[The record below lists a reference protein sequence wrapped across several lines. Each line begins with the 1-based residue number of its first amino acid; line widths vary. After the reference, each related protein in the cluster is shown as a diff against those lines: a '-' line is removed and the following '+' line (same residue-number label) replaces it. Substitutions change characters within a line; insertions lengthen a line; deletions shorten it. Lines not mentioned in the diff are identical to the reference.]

1 MHWTPLSP
9 ALGVEVHDLDLRHEP
24 SEGEVDALRSLLA
37 EHHLLLVRAPGLP
50 GEDQVRFVK
59 LFGPVLHE
67 RPELPEWMWVSNV
80 EQGAAVPEGKLLF
93 HSDLAFTPE
102 PHPGLCL
109 YAVDVPADGC
119 PTRFANAARA
129 ARLLSPA
136 LRARLVGR
144 QALHVYDLVAK
155 RGDRRYR
162 DADLD
167 PRNPR
172 QRHPVL
178 KPDPLAGTDVLYV
191 SEMQTDRVDGLPPE
205 ESDALLA
212 ELFDLLYA
220 PDNVYEHPWTGGD
233 LVLWDNLALQ
243 HGCGDVPDDAPR
255 TLRRVAIGERSI
267 LQLVPNAL
275 ELLTGA
281 APSM

>member
-1 MHWTPLSP
+1 MHVTPLSP
-9 ALGVEVHDLDLRHEP
+9 SIGVEVHGLDLRASLPAADEA
-24 SEGEVDALRSLLA
+24 ELRRLYA
-37 EHHLLLVRAPGLP
+37 EHHLLLVRQPDLA

-59 LFGPVLHE
+59 RFGPVLHE

-109 YAVDVPADGC
+109 YAVDVPDDGC

-129 ARLLSPA
+129 ARLLPLA
-136 LRARLVGR
+136 LRERLADR
-144 QALHVYDLVAK
+144 EALHVYDLIAK

-178 KPDPLAGTDVLYV
+178 KEDPATGTAVLYV
-191 SEMQTDRVDGLPPE
+191 SEMQTDSIVGLPPE
-205 ESDALLA
+205 ESDAVLA
-212 ELFDLLYA
+212 ELFALLYA
-220 PDNVYEHPWTGGD
+220 PDNVYEHRWTVGD
-233 LVLWDNLALQ
+233 LVVWDNLALQ
-243 HGCGDVPDDAPR
+243 HGRGDVPDDAPR
-255 TLRRVAIGERSI
+255 TLRRVAMGERTI
-267 LQLVPNAL
+267 IQMIPNAV
-275 ELLTGA
+275 ELLTAGRPA
-281 APSM
+281 M

>member
-1 MHWTPLSP
+1 MHCTPLSP
-9 ALGVEVHDLDLRHEP
+9 ALGVEVHDLDLRAERTP
-24 SEGEVDALRSLLA
+24 AEADSLRALLA
-37 EHHLLLVRAPGLP
+37 QHHLLLVRAPDLP
-50 GEDQVRFVK
+50 GEDQVRFVRQ
-59 LFGPVLHE
+59 FGPVLHE

-80 EQGAAVPEGKLLF
+80 EQGAAVPEGPLLF

-109 YAVDVPADGC
+109 YAVDVPPDGC

-129 ARLLSPA
+129 AALLPGE
-136 LRARLVGR
+136 LRARLEGR
-144 QALHVYDLVAK
+144 EALHVYDLVAK

-172 QRHPVL
+172 QRHPVV

-191 SEMQTDRVDGLPPE
+191 SEMQTDRVLGLAPD
-205 ESDALLA
+205 ESDAVLA
-212 ELFDLLYA
+212 ELFARLYA
-220 PDNVYEHPWTGGD
+220 PDNVYEHPWAVGD

-243 HGCGDVPDDAPR
+243 HGRGDVPDDAPR
-255 TLRRVAIGERSI
+255 TLRRVAMGERSI
-267 LQLVPNAL
+267 LELVPNAL

-281 APSM
+281 APST